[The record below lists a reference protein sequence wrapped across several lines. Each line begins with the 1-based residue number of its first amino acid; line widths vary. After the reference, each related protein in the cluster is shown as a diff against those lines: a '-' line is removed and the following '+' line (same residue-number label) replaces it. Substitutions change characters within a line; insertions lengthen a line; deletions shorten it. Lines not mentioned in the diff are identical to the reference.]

1 LPWPWSRLSAARPSN
16 PEPPCVGGAVEQW
29 FREAET
35 RPLVQ
40 LVTASLPFQRS
51 GARIRQAVRDAFLV
65 LAAFALLG
73 AQALSTLHYV
83 LVPHH
88 LCAEHGVLED
98 GGGARAKDGTGEP
111 GGHTATAQAS
121 EPGDQDDH
129 EACSVATRH
138 EQGVLLQRPAVQHV
152 ALTDASLVGVTPGV
166 SLDLTRAALLSR
178 APKTSPPT
186 RA

>member
-1 LPWPWSRLSAARPSN
+1 M
-16 PEPPCVGGAVEQW
+16 
-29 FREAET
+29 

-40 LVTASLPFQRS
+40 LVTGSLPFQRS
-51 GARIRQAVRDAFLV
+51 GARVRQAIRDAFLV
-65 LAAFALLG
+65 LAALALLG

-98 GGGARAKDGTGEP
+98 GGSARAKDGAGEP
-111 GGHTATAQAS
+111 TGHTATAQAS

-138 EQGVLLQRPAVQHV
+138 EHGVLLQRPAVQHV
-152 ALTDASLVGVTPGV
+152 VPTGASLVGVTPGV
-166 SLDLTRAALLSR
+166 SIELTRAALLSR